1 VEHLP
6 REGSSPV
13 LAAEQRAVLSAVGL
27 LRLADVS
34 ALAAVNVAGGRGNL
48 GGMLTT
54 LDAAVRTCAESVT
67 HHYLVHATPRRRL
80 GEGPEMSDA
89 RA

>member
-1 VEHLP
+1 
-6 REGSSPV
+6 V
-13 LAAEQRAVLSAVGL
+13 LAAEQRAVMSALGL

-34 ALAAVNVAGGRGNL
+34 TLAAVDVAGGRGHL
-48 GGMLTT
+48 GGMLSA

-80 GEGPEMSDA
+80 GEGTEIADA

>member
-1 VEHLP
+1 
-6 REGSSPV
+6 V

-48 GGMLTT
+48 AAMLTT

-80 GEGPEMSDA
+80 GEGTEMSDA
-89 RA
+89 RP

>member
-1 VEHLP
+1 
-6 REGSSPV
+6 
-13 LAAEQRAVLSAVGL
+13 
-27 LRLADVS
+27 
-34 ALAAVNVAGGRGNL
+34 
-48 GGMLTT
+48 MLTT